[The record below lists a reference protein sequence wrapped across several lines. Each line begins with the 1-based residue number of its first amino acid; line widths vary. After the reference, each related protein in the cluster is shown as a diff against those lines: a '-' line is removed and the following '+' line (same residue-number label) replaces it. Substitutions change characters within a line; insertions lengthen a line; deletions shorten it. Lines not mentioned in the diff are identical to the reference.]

1 MTRLLKYM
9 KPYRLPALL
18 CPVTVLFQVLCTML
32 LPYLMSFIV
41 NYGIAGLSMYDPD
54 KGSAAAARIME
65 LVYGPAGQQA
75 AGSGAAGQLGAQAG
89 QTVQHLSAQA
99 VQTAQAFGDAGADG
113 YSSAQIIITFG
124 VLMLLVSLIGGLC
137 GVGAAFLSS
146 YASQNFGH
154 DLRRDVFARMMEL
167 SIQQTDRFTTGS
179 LITRMTNDVQQTVQF
194 VGMLIRMFIRAP
206 LSMIIGIVMLLMLDL
221 NFGLVLLVAMPLL
234 AVALWRVVS
243 RAVPMYSSVQI
254 KLDRVNATVQENLN
268 GARVVKAYSME
279 EFERARFGDANEDLC
294 AFNERVLRLMAV
306 IPPITT
312 IVMNGSIIAVIFIG
326 GLDISRGVAG
336 MTTGAIMAAVTYV
349 TQVVQSIEMV
359 TDMLQS
365 ISRAQASANRINEV
379 LDVKPEI
386 LSGTARPAAGPV
398 AVRFEHVSFRYPGMS
413 GEPVLKDISLDI
425 AQGEFLAIIGAT
437 GCGKTTLLSLIP
449 RFYDV
454 NAGAVYVDGTPV
466 RDYDLEY
473 LRKKLGFV
481 MQKSEL
487 FGESL
492 EDNIRWGRPDASAEE
507 VRQAAEIAQ
516 AEDFIDRFRQSFD
529 TAVEGKGMSLSGGQK
544 QRISIARAV
553 LRKPEILILDDATSA
568 LDLETE
574 YNLRKAVREQ
584 FKDTTMIVVAQRI
597 ASIMAADRI
606 AVMEEDGT
614 IRHCAPHEQLLAESS
629 TYRSIY
635 DSQIR
640 GAREEEPAAAAGGE
654 ELAASGGELTA
665 GKKPAELGEKPAA
678 ESGGE
683 ELAASGEELTAGKKS
698 AELEEIP
705 AAGMESAAET
715 EEKPTAGDL
724 KTRTKGGERDGKR

>member
-1 MTRLLKYM
+1 MIRLLKYM
-9 KPYRLPALL
+9 KPYRVQALL
-18 CPVTVLFQVLCTML
+18 CPVTVLLQVLCTML

-41 NYGIAGLSMYDPD
+41 NYGIAGLDMHDPE
-54 KGSAAAARIME
+54 KGSAAAGRMMALFHGSE
-65 LVYGPAGQQA
+65 GP
-75 AGSGAAGQLGAQAG
+75 
-89 QTVQHLSAQA
+89 
-99 VQTAQAFGDAGADG
+99 F
-113 YSSAQIIITFG
+113 SSAQIIATFG
-124 VLMLLVSLIGGLC
+124 LLMLLVSLIGGLC
-137 GVGAAFLSS
+137 GVWAAFLSS

-154 DLRRDVFARMMEL
+154 DLRRDVFGRMMEL
-167 SIQQTDRFTTGS
+167 SIQQTDKFTTGS

-194 VGMLIRMFIRAP
+194 TAMLIRMFVRAP

-243 RAVPMYSSVQI
+243 KSVPMYALVQI

-279 EFERARFGDANEDLC
+279 EYERARFGDANEDLC
-294 AFNERVLRLMAV
+294 AFNERVLKLMAV
-306 IPPITT
+306 IPPLTT
-312 IVMNGSIIAVIFIG
+312 IVMNGSIIAVIYIG
-326 GLDISRGVAG
+326 GWDISRGVAG

-379 LDVKPEI
+379 LDVQPEI
-386 LSGTARPAAGPV
+386 LSGTARPEAGPV
-398 AVRFEHVSFRYPGMS
+398 AVKFDNVSFRYPGM
-413 GEPVLKDISLDI
+413 GGNPVLKNISLEV
-425 AQGEFLAIIGAT
+425 AQGEFLGIIGAT

-449 RFYDV
+449 RFYD
-454 NAGAVYVDGTPV
+454 ADEGTVYVDGTPV
-466 RDYDLEY
+466 KEYDLEF
-473 LRKKLGFV
+473 LRKKIGFV
-481 MQKSEL
+481 MQKSEM

-492 EDNIRWGRPDASAEE
+492 EGNILWGRPDASPEE
-507 VRQAAEIAQ
+507 VRQAAETAQ
-516 AEDFIDRFRQSFD
+516 AQEFIDRFRESFD

-553 LRKPEILILDDATSA
+553 LRHPQILILDDATSA

-574 YNLRKAVREQ
+574 YNLRKAVRKK
-584 FKDTTMIVVAQRI
+584 FKHTTVIAVAQRI

-614 IRHCAPHEQLLAESS
+614 IRHCAPHEELLEVSS

-640 GAREEEPAAAAGGE
+640 GAREYEEQVQDP
-654 ELAASGGELTA
+654 
-665 GKKPAELGEKPAA
+665 
-678 ESGGE
+678 ESGKGSREYE
-683 ELAASGEELTAGKKS
+683 E
-698 AELEEIP
+698 
-705 AAGMESAAET
+705 
-715 EEKPTAGDL
+715 
-724 KTRTKGGERDGKR
+724 KGGEQNG